1 MLWEY
6 LVEWTAPKIWMNRE
20 RWGARYVVCKVE
32 LEEGAWR
39 TRQAQA
45 MRGSLLQEK
54 IVKIGRTW
62 ID

>member
-20 RWGARYVVCKVE
+20 RWGARYVACEVE
-32 LEEGAWR
+32 LEEGVWR

-45 MRGSLLQEK
+45 MRESLLQER
-54 IVKIGRTW
+54 IIKIGRTW